1 MAGIPVRQSASK
13 EEFLRA
19 LGLNEA
25 DNQDRW
31 KLRVMWEEVVNYW
44 VTHFETPSRAILKPE
59 YASNAG
65 VQPPYKWAHLSPT
78 TVDAAIAEIWGNG
91 GQWPRHFYDMGYSKD
106 RKVYNWVLKWLLWHV
121 CRYRDWRNRRARNGS
136 GTAITNNETAVPRAA
151 DGEPVEM

>member
-1 MAGIPVRQSASK
+1 M
-13 EEFLRA
+13 
-19 LGLNEA
+19 
-25 DNQDRW
+25 
-31 KLRVMWEEVVNYW
+31 
-44 VTHFETPSRAILKPE
+44 THFETPSRAILKPE

-136 GTAITNNETAVPRAA
+136 SNAVTNNETAAPRAA
-151 DGEPVEM
+151 DGEPVDMYNINDMSANCCSRHQHNATTRLLDNRDELMRKFLGHKLCQII